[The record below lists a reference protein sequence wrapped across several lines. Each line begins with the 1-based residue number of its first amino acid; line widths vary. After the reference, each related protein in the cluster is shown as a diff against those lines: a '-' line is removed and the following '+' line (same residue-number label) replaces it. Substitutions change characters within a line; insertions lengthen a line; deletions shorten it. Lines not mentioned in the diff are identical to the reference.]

1 MEALDLTHFF
11 KVKYPF
17 TRSRDVRVDIRHAVN
32 HDGYWLIVSERV
44 DDLTFIAKRLMGTV
58 SALTV
63 DIEIQFIRIA
73 IGVLM
78 RTLTVQYKDHKRRAT
93 PHVR

>member
-1 MEALDLTHFF
+1 MEALDLTQFF

-17 TRSRDVRVDIRHAVN
+17 TRSRDVRVDVQHAVD
-32 HDGYWLIVSERV
+32 HMGYWLVVSERV
-44 DDLTFIAKRLMGTV
+44 DGLTFIAKRLMGTV
-58 SALTV
+58 SALTA
-63 DIEIQFIRIA
+63 DIEIQFMRIA

-78 RTLTVQYKDHKRRAT
+78 RELTVQYKDHKRRAT

>member
-1 MEALDLTHFF
+1 MEALDLTQFF
-11 KVKYPF
+11 RAKYPF
-17 TRSRDVRVDIRHAVN
+17 TRSRDVRVDIQHAVA

-44 DDLTFIAKRLMGTV
+44 DGVTFLTKRLMGSV
-58 SALTV
+58 SALTPLM
-63 DIEIQFIRIA
+63 EIQFMRIA

-78 RTLTVQYKDHKRRAT
+78 RELTVQYKNHKRRAT